1 MANICDTIQKI
12 DNNLSGL
19 ITHQDHIIKKSYF
32 NSLLDNLWKFIIN
45 MTLMSKYAAIICL
58 YSIKII
64 RDCILSCPFII
75 DKRIAYAC
83 IAES

>member
-1 MANICDTIQKI
+1 
-12 DNNLSGL
+12 
-19 ITHQDHIIKKSYF
+19 
-32 NSLLDNLWKFIIN
+32 

-64 RDCILSCPFII
+64 IRDCILSCPFTI

>member
-1 MANICDTIQKI
+1 
-12 DNNLSGL
+12 
-19 ITHQDHIIKKSYF
+19 
-32 NSLLDNLWKFIIN
+32 